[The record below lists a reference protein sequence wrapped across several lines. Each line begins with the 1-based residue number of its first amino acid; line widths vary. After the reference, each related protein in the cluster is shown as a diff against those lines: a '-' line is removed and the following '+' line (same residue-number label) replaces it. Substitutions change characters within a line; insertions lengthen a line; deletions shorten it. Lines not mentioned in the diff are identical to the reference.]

1 MGKII
6 FITNIDRRYA
16 MMKKALQ
23 ELQEDCQ
30 MDAEAMSIKISEGE
44 KWSQDWENLLSQA
57 DFFCIKWMGNG
68 LDTTIF

>member
-44 KWSQDWENLLSQA
+44 KWSQDC
-57 DFFCIKWMGNG
+57 D
-68 LDTTIF
+68 